1 MADHILE
8 GQWKQLKGEAK
19 RLWGKL
25 TDDDLERAAGNRDKL
40 IGSLQERYGYGKA
53 QAQSEFDR
61 WAESVRSKVSTP
73 EHEHEEVG
81 SRR

>member
-40 IGSLQERYGYGKA
+40 IGSLQERYGYNKA

-61 WAESVRSKVSTP
+61 WAESVRSKVRTP
-73 EHEHEEVG
+73 EPEHEEVG

>member
-1 MADHILE
+1 MAEHIIE

-40 IGSLQERYGYGKA
+40 VGSLQERYGYRKE

-61 WAESVRSKVSTP
+61 WAESIRSRTHAP
-73 EHEHEEVG
+73 EHEEVG
-81 SRR
+81 HRR